1 MISSLSIAGTIHSKK
16 LTRCNLI
23 NTPRSILQLVNILDI
38 LWRQTHYDIFFV
50 DWEKSKLTIGPSG
63 NKEAAPV
70 SVWRTLFVANEWEEL
85 QVGRLVHN
93 ST

>member
-1 MISSLSIAGTIHSKK
+1 M
-16 LTRCNLI
+16 LTRCFSFLNPTRLI
-23 NTPRSILQLVNILDI
+23 PQLVNILDI

-85 QVGRLVHN
+85 QVGRLIH
-93 ST
+93 TAR